1 MKKLVILIVFIF
13 IQQISFGQFTAIT
26 PKVGLTMSK
35 LRDFP
40 DTHYKPGYEYS
51 VSAEY
56 KLVKQ
61 FSILSA
67 LGLEQK
73 GYLEK
78 GTFQEVSG
86 TFSEYQKYT
95 SLNYIN
101 LPLLV
106 KYIPFQNKGIYL
118 IAGGYAGYLIAVSER
133 LQTSIEGSDKNE
145 KTKKDVDDYY
155 RWNAGL
161 SAGAGYDI
169 PTKGKGRINVETK
182 YEFDV
187 HLEKDIFPTT
197 HTFSLSVGYSIGI
210 FK

>member
-1 MKKLVILIVFIF
+1 
-13 IQQISFGQFTAIT
+13 
-26 PKVGLTMSK
+26 MSK

-40 DTHYKPGYEYS
+40 DTHFKPGYGFG

-56 KLVKQ
+56 RLGKQ
-61 FSILSA
+61 FSLLSA
-67 LGLEQK
+67 LGIEQK

-95 SLNYIN
+95 SLNYLNI
-101 LPLLV
+101 PLLL
-106 KYIPFQNKGIYL
+106 KYIPFQNNGIYI

-133 LQTSIEGSDKNE
+133 LQTTIDGSYKNE
-145 KTKKDVDDYY
+145 KTKLDVNDYY
-155 RWNAGL
+155 RWNAGF
-161 SAGAGYDI
+161 SAGVGYDI
-169 PTKGKGRINVETK
+169 PFKSKGQINVETK

-187 HLEKDIFPTT
+187 HLKKYIFPTM

-210 FK
+210 LK